1 MAQPPRQA
9 GALIVSE
16 RGDSPAIRS
25 ASGSD
30 IPSLLALE
38 RACFDTSYYRPHRF
52 SRSQF
57 RFYLRNPDAIYF
69 VAVQQTV
76 LLGYIA
82 GSHGHR
88 GRHGTARIE
97 SIAEATAARVRG
109 IGRNLMRR
117 FLQEARR
124 RGRRRV
130 TLEVAKANERAIQFF
145 STQGFKPVCRL
156 AAYYGARYDG
166 LRMTR
171 DL

>member
-1 MAQPPRQA
+1 MHPSRQA
-9 GALIVSE
+9 GSLNVSE
-16 RGDSPAIRS
+16 RGDRLAIRS
-25 ASGSD
+25 PSEGD
-30 IPSLLALE
+30 IPALLALE
-38 RACFDTSYYRPHRF
+38 RVCFDTSYYRPHRF

-57 RFYLRNPDAIYF
+57 MFSLRNPDAILF

-82 GSHGHR
+82 GFQGHR

-97 SIAEATAARVRG
+97 SIAVSTVARARG

-130 TLEVAKANERAIQFF
+130 TLEVAEANERAIQFF
-145 STQGFKPVCRL
+145 STQGFKRVCRL
-156 AAYYGARYDG
+156 AAYYGGRYDG